1 MYKKMLV
8 PFDQSASSSRALHHA
23 AELAK
28 MLNTE
33 KLSILMVNQL
43 LPVEEFSIDVDIDKL
58 LDEENAEVLN
68 PAIDFL
74 KESGLDFEVHILE
87 VNPAHVILE
96 YATNHHYDL
105 IVMGRSGKGV
115 LKHAILGSVSNRVL
129 HETHCPVLI
138 VR

>member
-1 MYKKMLV
+1 MYNKILV

-28 MLNTE
+28 TISAE
-33 KLSILMVNQL
+33 KLTILMVNHH
-43 LPVEEFSIDVDIDKL
+43 LPVEEFSVDVDIDKL
-58 LDEENAEVLN
+58 LDEENAEALN

-74 KESGLDFEVHILE
+74 KESGVNFEVHIKDGM
-87 VNPAHVILE
+87 PAQVILE
-96 YATNHHYDL
+96 YANNHHYPL

-129 HETHCPVLI
+129 HETNCPVLI

>member
-87 VNPAHVILE
+87 GNPAHVILE